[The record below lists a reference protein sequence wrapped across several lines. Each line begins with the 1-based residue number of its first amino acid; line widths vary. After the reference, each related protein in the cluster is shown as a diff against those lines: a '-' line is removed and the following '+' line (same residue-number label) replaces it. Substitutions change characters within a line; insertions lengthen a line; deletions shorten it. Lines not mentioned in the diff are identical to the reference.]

1 MMKKWIGVLLILAM
15 TFCFS
20 ACMDD
25 GNTDDGADNENYVN
39 YEFRSEKLLDQH
51 YHKHGI
57 EMGFDSAEAYEK
69 AASDVVNN
77 PDALYKTEQEDGDG
91 VYYVEDTNE
100 FVILSGDGYIRTY
113 FLPNAGKAY
122 YDRQ

>member
-1 MMKKWIGVLLILAM
+1 MKKIISLLLIVVMVFA
-15 TFCFS
+15 FS
-20 ACMDD
+20 ACMED
-25 GNTDDGADNENYVN
+25 GSTEDGSDNENYVT
-39 YEFRSEKLLDQH
+39 YEFRNDKLLDQH
-51 YHKHGI
+51 YEKHGI
-57 EMGFDSAEAYEK
+57 EMGFDDAESYEK
-69 AASDVVNN
+69 AASDVINN
-77 PDALYKTEQEDGDG
+77 PDALYKTEKEDGDG